1 MTPSHPDAVFGRD
14 IPDEDDVLIQLV
26 DRLKTRD
33 VTALSPAAS
42 SKLAVALSA
51 ASRRIVDDYTALC
64 RDRERITTER
74 EKLDALR
81 IELEAREAAVTAR
94 ETLFVMHPTPA
105 NPRRRF
111 LLWK

>member
-42 SKLAVALSA
+42 SKLAVALAA
-51 ASRRIVDDYTALC
+51 ASRRIVDDYTSLC
-64 RDRERITTER
+64 RDRERIETER
-74 EKLDALR
+74 AKLTALR
-81 IELEAREAAVTAR
+81 LELETREAAVTAR
-94 ETLFVMHPTPA
+94 ETLFVMHPTQPEK
-105 NPRRRF
+105 RRRF
-111 LLWK
+111 LFWK